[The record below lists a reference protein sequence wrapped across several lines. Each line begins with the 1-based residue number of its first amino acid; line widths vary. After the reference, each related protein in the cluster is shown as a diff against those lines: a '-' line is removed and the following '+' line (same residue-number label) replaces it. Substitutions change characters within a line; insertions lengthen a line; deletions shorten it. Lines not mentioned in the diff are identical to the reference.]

1 MSNEQWA
8 RRGTRNPRQKIGW
21 LKAQGSLL
29 KAGNHMTGL
38 TGFIPYILQVLG
50 TIIIFALV
58 ILGMNLSI
66 GFTGMLSV
74 SHIAFFG
81 IGAYVAA
88 ISFKLGF
95 GFIEALFIGVVI
107 TTILSYILA
116 RATVKLKSDY
126 LAVASLTLIF
136 MVQIVAQNWDLAG
149 GVFGIKGVNK
159 VKLPG
164 FEISPITNQ
173 LGYVTLMLIML
184 AIVFFLLKKLV
195 NSKLGL
201 IFKGIRDDET
211 AMRSLGY
218 NTEKFKTLSLII
230 SSIVAMIAG
239 ILYAHFITVVVPTL
253 ITFNDLL
260 LVLGMLVIG
269 GLGSLEGSIVGTVI
283 FYSLP
288 ELLRFVSM
296 PEAIVGLARYL
307 VLSVILLIVLYIK
320 PRGLLGKVDIS
331 DAS

>member
-1 MSNEQWA
+1 
-8 RRGTRNPRQKIGW
+8 
-21 LKAQGSLL
+21 
-29 KAGNHMTGL
+29 MTEL
-38 TGFIPYILQVLG
+38 TSFIPYILQVLG

-66 GFTGMLSV
+66 GFTGMLTV

-88 ISFKLGF
+88 ISFKLGL
-95 GFIEALFIGVVI
+95 GFIEAIIIGTVV
-107 TTILSYILA
+107 TTIIAYILA
-116 RATVKLKSDY
+116 KATVKLKSDY

-149 GVFGIKGVNK
+149 GVFGIKGINK
-159 VKLPG
+159 VKIPG

-173 LGYVTLMLIML
+173 LGYVALMLAML
-184 AIVFFLLKKLV
+184 VAVYFLLKKLV
-195 NSKLGL
+195 QSKLGL
-201 IFKGIRDDET
+201 IFKGIRDDEV

-218 NTEKFKTLSLII
+218 DTEKFKTISLII
-230 SSIVAMIAG
+230 SSIVAMLG
-239 ILYAHFITVVVPTL
+239 GVLYAHFITVVVPTL

-269 GLGSLEGSIVGTVI
+269 GLGSLEGSIIGTII

-288 ELLRFVSM
+288 EALRFVGM

-307 VLSVILLIVLYIK
+307 TLSVILLVVLYIR
-320 PRGLLGKVDIS
+320 PRGILGKVDINES
-331 DAS
+331 WQ